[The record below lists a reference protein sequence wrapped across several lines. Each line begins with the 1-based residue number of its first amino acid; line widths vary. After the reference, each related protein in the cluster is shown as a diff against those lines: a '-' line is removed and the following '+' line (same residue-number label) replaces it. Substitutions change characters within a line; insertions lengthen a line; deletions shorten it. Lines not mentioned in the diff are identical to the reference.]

1 MEMEKLLQFAAAY
14 FIFALPVRM
23 QHNEG
28 AYRGAGAV
36 LQNAAIA
43 RKIIL

>member
-14 FIFALPVRM
+14 FIFTLPVRM

-28 AYRGAGAV
+28 AYRGAGDCLAKRG
-36 LQNAAIA
+36 NCA
-43 RKIIL
+43 